1 MSRPVIEWKWDRR
14 SVTTVVIVMLSV
26 AFAAFVIKF
35 AQDHDGE
42 SYTVTFGDDPSPASQ
57 TVETGDRDPETGLRW
72 VREDELPVE
81 AQATLALIDQGGPFP
96 EGKDGSVFHNFEGFL
111 PDRDDG
117 YYREY
122 TVLTPGSSDRGARRI
137 VTGSQDEYYWTEDHY
152 ASFDRILRRSP

>member
-14 SVTTVVIVMLSV
+14 SVTSVVIVMLSV

-35 AQDHDGE
+35 AQDRDGE
-42 SYTVTFGDDPSPASQ
+42 SFTLGDDPAPASR
-57 TVETGDRDPETGLRW
+57 TIEAGDRDPETGLRW
-72 VREDELPVE
+72 VLEDELPVE
-81 AQATLALIDQGGPFP
+81 GQATLALIDQGGPFP
-96 EGKDGSVFHNFEGFL
+96 EGKDGSVFHNFEGIL

-137 VTGSQDEYYWTEDHY
+137 VTGSEDEYYWTEDHY

>member
-1 MSRPVIEWKWDRR
+1 MSRPIIEWRWDRR

-42 SYTVTFGDDPSPASQ
+42 TITLGDDPAASQ
-57 TVETGDRDPETGLRW
+57 SVDTGDTDAESGLPW
-72 VREDELPVE
+72 VREDDLPVE

-96 EGKDGSVFHNFEGFL
+96 DAKDGSVFHNFESIL
-111 PDRDDG
+111 PFRDDG

-122 TVLTPGSSDRGARRI
+122 TVLTPGSTGRGASRI
-137 VTGSQDEYYWTEDHY
+137 VTGSGEEYYWTEDHY
-152 ASFDRILRRSP
+152 ASFERILRRSS